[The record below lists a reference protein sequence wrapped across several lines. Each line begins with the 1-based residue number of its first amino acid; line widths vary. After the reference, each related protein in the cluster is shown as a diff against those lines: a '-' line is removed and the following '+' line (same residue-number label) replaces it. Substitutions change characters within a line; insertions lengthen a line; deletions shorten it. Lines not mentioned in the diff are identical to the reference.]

1 MASTASTEPTV
12 HVDLVGGNDS
22 TGDGSASAPYLT
34 ASHVLL
40 KHGASPVNIL
50 VRKAAGEEYAE
61 ITKSA
66 LKTARKEA
74 DGIEKKRKRA
84 EELAARDAEKE
95 AAAKEKKAKQLDEA
109 RKVVLE
115 DDPKLQAATKVRV
128 LPSTAVDARL
138 TRRQAKIRNLT
149 PLRDQRVR
157 VSGWVH
163 RLRDQKDII
172 FIVLRDGTG
181 YLQAVLSGRVVR

>member
-1 MASTASTEPTV
+1 MATPSSSGPTV
-12 HVDLVGGNDS
+12 HVDLVSGNDS

-34 ASHVLL
+34 ASFVLL
-40 KHGASPVNIL
+40 KFGDAPVTIL

-95 AAAKEKKAKQLDEA
+95 AAARERKAKQLEDA
-109 RKVVLE
+109 RKIVLAE
-115 DDPKLQAATKVRV
+115 DTSLPAASKVCIYPITPISLLSIAMSLGKNPQPDPVARPTH
-128 LPSTAVDARL
+128 SCARL
-138 TRRQAKIRNLT
+138 
-149 PLRDQRVR
+149 
-157 VSGWVH
+157 
-163 RLRDQKDII
+163 
-172 FIVLRDGTG
+172 GT
-181 YLQAVLSGRVVR
+181 SPT